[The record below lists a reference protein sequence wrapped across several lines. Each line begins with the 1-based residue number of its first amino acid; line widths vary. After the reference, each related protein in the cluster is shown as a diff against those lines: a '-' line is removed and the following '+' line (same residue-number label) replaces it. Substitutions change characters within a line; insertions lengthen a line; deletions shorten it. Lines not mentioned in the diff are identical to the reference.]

1 MKFSRIFSS
10 VLLYASGIGIF
21 LLLLFGALELISNRK
36 APTPEAA
43 GLIQPEVTQN
53 AYPFPEPV
61 EPSLTNGEETPYP
74 HPELQI
80 IPLSPPDLE
89 PADGDAPEYGYEANP
104 AYPPP
109 QQPLTRPTST
119 PYPTPTRRPG
129 PTLSPLPLPTPAADP
144 QGEIWYG
151 TKPLEGYNNAHYRLA
166 VDAAG
171 SAADQPTRVVMPP
184 GLASELALRTYALH
198 PSPDGRFLLLEVS
211 SDPLATPFVLDLTDM
226 SFKEV
231 LVGYAPG
238 YFLGWR
244 RDSLHFLF
252 FVDGGGPWL
261 VNAETSE
268 VTMLDVNLHIQGGA
282 ISPDGSLVVY
292 IKDKAVER
300 SMWMVSIA
308 GSDARYLF
316 DTSWSHV
323 YPTSWSPDGTKIVY
337 YGSCKVGGETTG
349 SFCLYDLETGEIRL
363 LKLPFTGGNPS
374 WSPDSRYIA
383 ATGFTTGEK
392 ACFWDPNLTP
402 LETANCFYIGSSVFV
417 EDLQSGELR
426 ELAQGILPVWSPDGT
441 MLAYLSLASGSQEV
455 WIIQADG
462 SNPRQVTHDGQ
473 IKLGYLIWR

>member
-1 MKFSRIFSS
+1 MKFSRKFFSL
-10 VLLYASGIGIF
+10 LLYASGTGIF
-21 LLLLFGALELISNRK
+21 LLLLFGGLELISNRE
-36 APTPEAA
+36 ATTPEAA
-43 GLIQPEVTQN
+43 ELVQPEATQD
-53 AYPFPEPV
+53 AYPYPQPV

-74 HPELQI
+74 EPELQI
-80 IPLSPPDLE
+80 TPLSPPDSE
-89 PADGDAPEYGYEANP
+89 PADGDGPEYGYEANP

-109 QQPLTRPTST
+109 QQPLSRPTST

-129 PTLSPLPLPTPAADP
+129 PTLSPLPLPTPADSP

-166 VDAAG
+166 VDVAG
-171 SAADQPTRVVMPP
+171 TAADQATRVVMPP
-184 GLASELALRTYALH
+184 GLASELVMRIYYIH

-211 SDPLATPFVLDLTDM
+211 SEPLFTPYLLDLTDI

-268 VTMLDVNLHIQGGA
+268 VTMLDVNVHIQGGA

-292 IKDKAVER
+292 INDTAVEQ

-308 GSDARYLF
+308 GSDARFLF
-316 DTSWSHV
+316 DAPGAYV
-323 YPTSWSPDGTKIVY
+323 YPTSWSPDGTKIVFR
-337 YGSCKVGGETTG
+337 GSCRFRGEATG

-363 LKLPFTGGNPS
+363 LKLPFTGGNPN

-383 ATGFTTGEK
+383 ATGFDTVEK
-392 ACFWDPNLTP
+392 VCSWGPYLSP
-402 LETANCFYIGSSVFV
+402 LEAGNCFYGGSVFV
-417 EDLQSGELR
+417 EDIQSGELR
-426 ELAQGILPVWSPDGT
+426 ELDQGILPVWSPDGS

-455 WIIQADG
+455 WTIQADG

-473 IKLGYLIWR
+473 IKLRYLFWR